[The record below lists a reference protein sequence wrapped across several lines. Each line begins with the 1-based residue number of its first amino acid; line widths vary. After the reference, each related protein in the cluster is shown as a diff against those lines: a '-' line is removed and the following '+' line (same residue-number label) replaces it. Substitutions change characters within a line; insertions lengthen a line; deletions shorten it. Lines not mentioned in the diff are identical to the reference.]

1 MTTLEPVPIVTPKR
15 PVLAWVFLCLMA
27 LVWGSSFILIKRSLE
42 AFTPD
47 EVAAG
52 RIFLAFL
59 FFIPFQAYQI
69 RQPETR
75 TSLRQK
81 WPYLIVVGLTGYL
94 IPAYLFAI
102 AGAHLNSSLAG
113 ALNSLSPLFTLI
125 IGTLFFGNRVPGR
138 QAIGILLGL
147 AGSILLI
154 FFSATGEFSVNGYAL
169 LIFLATICYG
179 TNTNFVGR
187 YIRDMPAL
195 VSTAWL
201 FFFIGLAALG
211 ALLPT
216 DIWSRM
222 TDSRNLRSLAAL
234 VTLGVL
240 ASGVMSVLFNRVI
253 QLTSPLFAA
262 SVTYLIPIV
271 ALMWGLLDGER
282 IYAVQYV
289 GMGICLMGIYLTNT
303 NKS

>member
-1 MTTLEPVPIVTPKR
+1 MLVEPIPAVTPKR

-75 TSLRQK
+75 ASIRQK

-102 AGAHLNSSLAG
+102 AGAHINSSLSG

-125 IGTLFFGNRVPGR
+125 IGALFFGNRVPGR
-138 QAIGILLGL
+138 QAAGILLGL
-147 AGSILLI
+147 AGSIFLV

-169 LIFLATICYG
+169 LILVATICYG
-179 TNTNFVGR
+179 TNTNVVGR

-201 FFFIGLAALG
+201 FFFVGLAALG

-222 TDSRNLRSLAAL
+222 ADTRNLRSLAAL
-234 VTLGVL
+234 ATLGVL
-240 ASGVMSVLFNRVI
+240 ASGMMSVLFNRVI

-282 IYAVQYV
+282 IYAPQYL